1 MYLLSFLLLFF
12 PPDLLGQICRV
23 KTNIFVLFFPLGIYE
38 NMFQVIFYLLL
49 FFMGTC
55 FKFYLKVIERM
66 SLEHCGGCLFWPRL
80 LLMALNLARIEAC
93 VVPRSLCAPLLDV

>member
-12 PPDLLGQICRV
+12 PPDLLSQICRV

-55 FKFYLKVIERM
+55 FNNVFGTLWRV
-66 SLEHCGGCLFWPRL
+66 SFLASFVAGGLELG
-80 LLMALNLARIEAC
+80 
-93 VVPRSLCAPLLDV
+93 